1 VDIATLRAV
10 QVELE
15 NTIFGKRLGRL
26 FPLSRYET
34 AADVHLADGRWLFI
48 SIEPANPRIY
58 LIRRKLREV
67 EKQSLDLLPFH
78 QLLKKRLTDAT
89 VERIEQIE
97 NERVL
102 LINFNASNEM
112 SVPGAVAT
120 GELSEHFEN
129 FNLSLAVQL
138 TGRSSNLFLLDHE
151 NKIIATARESHG
163 DGQKIGENYTP
174 PERRNAEPISRN
186 ADTLVRTSP
195 SDELDQ
201 QHLQQQA
208 DRRFQ
213 QLAQNARSRI
223 TSEIK
228 RKEKLLKNLSQD
240 RANHGDADRW
250 KRFGD
255 ILLANTATAKKI
267 DGAFTATDYFDD
279 ELKLIEIPFENDD
292 SLPETAEKYFRRY
305 TKARNAAD
313 EIAKRLLETENELN
327 KLRERLL
334 ETEEHIADRN
344 IDALEPVSSPTG
356 SVSSPT
362 VRKGSSSNPRKQ
374 SNDER
379 SGYRT
384 FISSDG
390 MEILVGKKAKDNDQL
405 TLRVAKSLDTWM
417 HAADYPGSHVV
428 IRDSGKREVPNQTL
442 IEAAELAAFY
452 SQGRKQVKAAV
463 HYTQKKFVNKPKGSA
478 PGLVSLASFKTLL
491 VEPKIPD
498 GVTNNGSN

>member
-1 VDIATLRAV
+1 MDIATLRAV

-15 NTIFGKRLGRL
+15 SAVTGKRLGRL
-26 FPLSRYET
+26 FPLSRFET
-34 AADVHLADGRWLFI
+34 VADMHLADGRWLFI

-58 LIRRKLREV
+58 LIRRRLREI
-67 EKQSLDLLPFH
+67 EKQSISLLPFH
-78 QLLKKRLTDAT
+78 QLLKKRLSEAT

-102 LINFNASNEM
+102 LLSFNA
-112 SVPGAVAT
+112 
-120 GELSEHFEN
+120 LSELGEREKYV
-129 FNLSLAVQL
+129 LAVQL
-138 TGRSSNLFLLDHE
+138 TGRSSNLFLIDDE
-151 NKIIATARESHG
+151 NKILATARESHG
-163 DGQKIGENYTP
+163 DGQKISETYSP
-174 PERRNAEPISRN
+174 PQRN
-186 ADTLVRTSP
+186 ADAHVRISEPGAIVTGFLNNEAI
-195 SDELDQ
+195 SDQLDRQ
-201 QHLQQQA
+201 YLEKQSEKH
-208 DRRFQ
+208 FQ
-213 QLAQNARSRI
+213 QLAQNARTRI
-223 TSEIK
+223 TSEVK
-228 RKEKLLKNLSQD
+228 RKEKLQKNLQND
-240 RANHGDADRW
+240 LANHGDADKW

-255 ILLANTATAKKI
+255 ILLANTATAKKK

-279 ELKLIEIPFENDD
+279 DLKQIEIPFENDE

-313 EIAKRLLETENELN
+313 EIARRLLETENELKN
-327 KLRERLL
+327 LRERLV

-344 IDALEPVSSPTG
+344 IDALEGVGSPHVSKGNSQKKGTSG
-356 SVSSPT
+356 ST
-362 VRKGSSSNPRKQ
+362 NDRGKNNPRKHT
-374 SNDER
+374 NDER

-442 IEAAELAAFY
+442 LEAAELAAFY

-491 VEPKIPD
+491 VEPKIPS
-498 GVTNNGSN
+498 GVSSS

>member
-1 VDIATLRAV
+1 MDITTLRAV

-15 NTIFGKRLGRL
+15 STVVGKRLGRL
-26 FPLSRYET
+26 FPLTRYET
-34 AADVHLADGRWLFI
+34 AVDVHLADGRWLFI
-48 SIEPANPRIY
+48 SIEPASPRIY
-58 LIRRKLREV
+58 LIRRKLREI

-78 QLLKKRLTDAT
+78 QLLKKKLSEAT
-89 VERIEQIE
+89 VEHIEQIE
-97 NERVL
+97 NERIL
-102 LINFNASNEM
+102 LLSFNAVSEL
-112 SVPGAVAT
+112 
-120 GELSEHFEN
+120 GEREKYV
-129 FNLSLAVQL
+129 LAVQL
-138 TGRSSNLFLLDHE
+138 TGRSSNLFLLDRE

-163 DGQKIGENYTP
+163 DGQKIGETYLPPQRRSGDTP
-174 PERRNAEPISRN
+174 VPMSAKHENGLAGGTGDGDKSVPAPLSEQ
-186 ADTLVRTSP
+186 
-195 SDELDQ
+195 LDQ
-201 QHLQQQA
+201 QYLEQQSEK
-208 DRRFQ
+208 RFQ
-213 QLAQNARSRI
+213 QLAQNARSKI
-223 TSEIK
+223 SSEIK
-228 RKEKLLKNLSQD
+228 RKEKLQKNLQND
-240 RANHGDADRW
+240 LANHGDADKW

-279 ELKLIEIPFENDD
+279 ELKQIEIPFENDD

-313 EIAKRLLETENELN
+313 EIAKRLLETENELKN
-327 KLRERLL
+327 LRERLL
-334 ETEEHIADRN
+334 ETEEHITDRN
-344 IDALEPVSSPTG
+344 IDALESVGSPHVSNG
-356 SVSSPT
+356 SRYKPN
-362 VRKGSSSNPRKQ
+362 KHKP
-374 SNDER
+374 DER

-390 MEILVGKKAKDNDQL
+390 FEILVGKKAKDNDQL

-442 IEAAELAAFY
+442 LEAAQLAAFY